1 MSSESGYIAVLV
13 IHLHFPEAGS
23 LKSKRKELSSI
34 KAQLHGRLGLAV
46 SETAHTEK
54 WQRATLTGA
63 LTGGSLAT
71 LSSAV
76 AKVERWL
83 DGRCPDGVRVERV
96 FASVEDLHDVFSR
109 FGAEG

>member
-1 MSSESGYIAVLV
+1 MSSESGYVAVLV

-46 SETAHTEK
+46 SETDHADL

-76 AKVERWL
+76 DRVARWL
-83 DGRCPDGVRVERV
+83 DARCPDGVRVERV
-96 FASVEDLHDVFSR
+96 FASVEDLHDVFSQVGR
-109 FGAEG
+109 GG